1 MHIFLVILLFAVGII
16 LIVKG
21 GDYFVD
27 AASWM
32 AEVSGIPKLIV
43 GATVV
48 SFATTL
54 PELLVS
60 AFAAAQGKVDMSIGN
75 AVGSV
80 TANLG
85 LIMAIALI
93 CMPTVIKRRDYM
105 LKSCLM
111 LGAALFLVVFG
122 AGGELALIP
131 SILLL
136 AIFIIAMAENI
147 HEARLGMR
155 EEEREE
161 EAGLKQ
167 KPAAKEI
174 ALNIVKFIAGTVGIV
189 LGAQLL
195 IDNGSELAR
204 FIGVPERIIGVTIIA
219 IGTSLPELVTTIT
232 AIAKKTGL
240 PLRGQYHRRQY
251 YRSDADPSDFRHDLW
266 RRASGF
272 PPGCHDGSSILPAGG
287 LHCCDPGFD
296 LQKIPPLA
304 GHCAFV
310 YICRLCCAHLFW
322 FALRPRQVCSAVR
335 RVKKQT
341 LSNEKL
347 SRPFYLEWPAVF
359 FPLVFYT
366 YDFLT
371 RFENVTV
378 VRQNIHILQCGASA
392 LHHTVER
399 VICHA
404 GADPR
409 ALLHHCIHSVEQC
422 STAG

>member
-1 MHIFLVILLFAVGII
+1 MHVFLVVLLFAVGIV

-21 GDYFVD
+21 GDFFVD

-93 CMPTVIKRRDYM
+93 CMPTVIKRKDYM

-122 AGGELALIP
+122 AGGELALLP
-131 SILLL
+131 GVLLL
-136 AIFIIAMAENI
+136 LIFIVAMVENI

-155 EEEREE
+155 EEEREVE
-161 EAGLKQ
+161 KGAKQ
-167 KPAAKEI
+167 KPAQKEVVVNL
-174 ALNIVKFIAGTVGIV
+174 AKFIAGTVGIV

-219 IGTSLPELVTTIT
+219 IGTSLPELVTTIS
-232 AIAKKTGL
+232 AIAKKQASLSVGNII
-240 PLRGQYHRRQY
+240 G
-251 YRSDADPSDFRHDLW
+251 ANIIDLTL
-266 RRASGF
+266 
-272 PPGCHDGSSILPAGG
+272 ILPISSMIFGG
-287 LHCCDPGFD
+287 SLP
-296 LQKIPPLA
+296 
-304 GHCAFV
+304 V
-310 YICRLCCAHLFW
+310 S
-322 FALRPRQVCSAVR
+322 RQVAMIDLPACLLVGCIAVIPALIGKKFRRSQGIVLLFTYAAYVVITCSG
-335 RVKKQT
+335 
-341 LSNEKL
+341 L
-347 SRPFYLEWPAVF
+347 
-359 FPLVFYT
+359 
-366 YDFLT
+366 
-371 RFENVTV
+371 
-378 VRQNIHILQCGASA
+378 I
-392 LHHTVER
+392 
-399 VICHA
+399 
-404 GADPR
+404 
-409 ALLHHCIHSVEQC
+409 
-422 STAG
+422 

>member
-1 MHIFLVILLFAVGII
+1 MHVFLVILLFAVGIV

-21 GDYFVD
+21 GDFFVD

-93 CMPTVIKRRDYM
+93 CMPTVIKRKDYM

-122 AGGELALIP
+122 AGGELALLP
-131 SILLL
+131 GVLLL
-136 AIFIIAMAENI
+136 LIFIVAMVENI

-155 EEEREE
+155 EEEREVE
-161 EAGLKQ
+161 KGAKQ
-167 KPAAKEI
+167 KPAQKEVVVNL
-174 ALNIVKFIAGTVGIV
+174 AKFIAGTVGIV

-219 IGTSLPELVTTIT
+219 IGTSLPELVTTIS
-232 AIAKKTGL
+232 AIAKKQASLSVGNII
-240 PLRGQYHRRQY
+240 G
-251 YRSDADPSDFRHDLW
+251 ANIIDLTL
-266 RRASGF
+266 
-272 PPGCHDGSSILPAGG
+272 ILPISSMIFGG
-287 LHCCDPGFD
+287 SLP
-296 LQKIPPLA
+296 
-304 GHCAFV
+304 V
-310 YICRLCCAHLFW
+310 S
-322 FALRPRQVCSAVR
+322 RQVAMIDLPACLLVGCIAVIPALIGKKFRRSQGIVLLFTYAAYVVITCSG
-335 RVKKQT
+335 
-341 LSNEKL
+341 L
-347 SRPFYLEWPAVF
+347 
-359 FPLVFYT
+359 
-366 YDFLT
+366 
-371 RFENVTV
+371 
-378 VRQNIHILQCGASA
+378 I
-392 LHHTVER
+392 
-399 VICHA
+399 
-404 GADPR
+404 
-409 ALLHHCIHSVEQC
+409 
-422 STAG
+422 